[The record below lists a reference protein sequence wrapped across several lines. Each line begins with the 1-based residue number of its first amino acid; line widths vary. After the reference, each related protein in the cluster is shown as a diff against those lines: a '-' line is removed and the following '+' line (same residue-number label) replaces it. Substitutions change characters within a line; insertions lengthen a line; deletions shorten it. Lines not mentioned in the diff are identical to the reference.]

1 MLWQLLCAATSFAL
15 SYTPHY
21 PAGQQL
27 FLICSTEEGAVAQF
41 LVNRELTEEG
51 PRRLDGV
58 RPGTGSAAVRS
69 VRVNLAESPLTWLH
83 ARGHLNDRQFAAGER
98 LRADWE
104 RAELAPSVT
113 MRWDAVRIG
122 GGEPGLTQ
130 SERQLA
136 ARRRFD
142 GAIAAAGPG
151 LEPVSAA
158 LALPGR
164 GPLTCRRR
172 EALEE
177 QVAVAAARAPPST
190 AAPPPRSRRRRA

>member
-15 SYTPHY
+15 SYTPDS
-21 PAGQQL
+21 PAKRPL
-27 FLICSTEEGAVAQF
+27 FLICSNEEGGLAQF

-51 PRRLDGV
+51 PRALDGV

-104 RAELAPSVT
+104 RAALAPSVT

-151 LEPVSAA
+151 LADILWRVVCAGEGVPVAEKA
-158 LALPGR
+158 LAWPARSGKLV
-164 GPLTCRRR
+164 L
-172 EALEE
+172 ELALDR
-177 QVAVAAARAPPST
+177 VAGFYGVS
-190 AAPPPRSRRRRA
+190 

>member
-1 MLWQLLCAATSFAL
+1 M
-15 SYTPHY
+15 
-21 PAGQQL
+21 
-27 FLICSTEEGAVAQF
+27 AQV

-58 RPGTGSAAVRS
+58 RPGGRGGAVRS

-113 MRWDAVRIG
+113 MRWDPVRIA

-151 LEPVSAA
+151 LSDILWRVVCAGEGVPVAEKA
-158 LALPGR
+158 LAWPARSGKLV
-164 GPLTCRRR
+164 L
-172 EALEE
+172 ELALDR
-177 QVAVAAARAPPST
+177 VAGFYGVP
-190 AAPPPRSRRRRA
+190 